1 MEKISTEY
9 QVTVSDFRRA
19 TYFGLFQRH
28 RTALRIL
35 FVVLA
40 VAILYVLGAS
50 MGLGVLNPLVLFI
63 AVAYL
68 IWGMLL
74 FSGAERGIRA
84 YLRSKDSLIG
94 CTYRVELDTH
104 RIRLEVPERKI
115 QVSTQVNQLTCVC
128 ELSSLFLIYTSMQD
142 VYILPHRCMS
152 ETQRVALRHNFRARL
167 GANFGS
173 RFKG

>member
-68 IWGMLL
+68 IWGILL
-74 FSGAERGIRA
+74 LSGAERGIRA
-84 YLRSKDSLIG
+84 YLRSKDSQIG
-94 CTYRVELDTH
+94 CTYRIELDTH
-104 RIRLEVPERKI
+104 RIRLEVPERKN
-115 QVSTQVNQLTCVC
+115 QVSTQVHQLTCVF

-152 ETQRVALRHNFRARL
+152 EKQRVALRHNFRARL

>member
-1 MEKISTEY
+1 MDKICVDY

-28 RTALRIL
+28 RTALHIL

-50 MGLGVLNPLVLFI
+50 IGLGTINYLVLFL
-63 AVAYL
+63 ATAYL
-68 IWGMLL
+68 IWGILL
-74 FSGAERGIRA
+74 FAGAEKSIRA

-94 CTYRVELDTH
+94 CTYRAELESH
-104 RIRLEVPERKI
+104 RIRLEIPERKI
-115 QVSTQVNQLTCVC
+115 QVAAQVNQLTCVF

-142 VYILPHRCMS
+142 VYILPHRCLTD
-152 ETQRVALRHNFRARL
+152 EQRLALRKNFRERV
-167 GANFGS
+167 GNNFGS
-173 RFKG
+173 RFK

>member
-1 MEKISTEY
+1 MERISAKY

-28 RTALRIL
+28 RMALRIM

-40 VAILYVLGAS
+40 VAVLYVLGAS
-50 MGLGVLNPLVLFI
+50 IGLGVMNPLVLFI
-63 AVAYL
+63 AMAYL
-68 IWGMLL
+68 IWGILL

-84 YLRSKDSLIG
+84 YLRSKNSLIG
-94 CTYRVELDTH
+94 CTYRVELDSH
-104 RIRLEVPERKI
+104 RIRLEVPEHKI
-115 QVSTQVNQLTCVC
+115 QVSTQVNQLTCVF
-128 ELSSLFLIYTSMQD
+128 ELSSMFLIYTSMQD

-152 ETQRVALRHNFRARL
+152 EKQRVALRHNFRTRL
-167 GANFGS
+167 GENFGS

>member
-63 AVAYL
+63 AMAYL

-74 FSGAERGIRA
+74 LSGAERGIRA
-84 YLRSKDSLIG
+84 YLKSKDSLIG

-115 QVSTQVNQLTCVC
+115 QVSTQVNQLTCVF

>member
-68 IWGMLL
+68 IWGILL
-74 FSGAERGIRA
+74 LSGAERGIRA

-94 CTYRVELDTH
+94 CTYRIELDTH

-115 QVSTQVNQLTCVC
+115 QVSTQVNQLTCVF

-152 ETQRVALRHNFRARL
+152 EKQRVALRHIFRARL